1 MSSDIVMLHVRFS
14 PDGSVVEIS
23 ERPAPNSAQA
33 WFDWISLNAA
43 RRLSGA
49 FGRSWRVPHPSR
61 QARGTAGRDRRK
73 ECGGLISPARR
84 LK

>member
-33 WFDWISLNAA
+33 WFDWISQNVPDAYQALSGGRGVFRVPRDRLEELRAGIAARNAA
-43 RRLSGA
+43 A
-49 FGRSWRVPHPSR
+49 
-61 QARGTAGRDRRK
+61 
-73 ECGGLISPARR
+73 
-84 LK
+84 